1 MKSPYK
7 KSIIE
12 SKSFYQK
19 RDGYDEY
26 KEGHQLLTIT
36 QYEGNYA
43 CLETERWAVTPED
56 LRELARVLA
65 HWLNETT
72 NTQEEIWKSND
83 LGN

>member
-26 KEGHQLLTIT
+26 KEGHQLLTVT

-43 CLETERWAVTPED
+43 CIETERWAVTPAD
-56 LRELARVLA
+56 LRELADVIEKWLA
-65 HWLNETT
+65 ETSAD
-72 NTQEEIWKSND
+72 QEEIWKSND